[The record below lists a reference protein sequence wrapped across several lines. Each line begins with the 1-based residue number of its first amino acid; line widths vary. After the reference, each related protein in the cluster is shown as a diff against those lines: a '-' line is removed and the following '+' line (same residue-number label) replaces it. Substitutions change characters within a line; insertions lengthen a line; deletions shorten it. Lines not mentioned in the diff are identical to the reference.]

1 MDPTSYIKLS
11 DILALQHFV
20 PVSVPSQPTSEAFHE
35 LAEFKESY
43 SQLQEEFQA
52 SMEHASDLQGER
64 VTLCVLNEALRE
76 ELQHFEDKAANL
88 EALNSG
94 CLAHSESMVAKFKDV
109 NKRAEI
115 KAEVGHIKTERA
127 ENELH

>member
-1 MDPTSYIKLS
+1 
-11 DILALQHFV
+11 
-20 PVSVPSQPTSEAFHE
+20 
-35 LAEFKESY
+35 
-43 SQLQEEFQA
+43 
-52 SMEHASDLQGER
+52 MEHVTDLQGEY
-64 VTLCVLNEALRE
+64 VTSCIQNEALRE

-94 CLAHSESMVAKFKDV
+94 CMAHSEAIVAKFKEV

-127 ENELH
+127 EK